1 MSAIPHTSQ
10 FFSTGGKDTMEQT
23 DVRIT
28 AENGLNFSQDQTIG
42 IYIPPSIKYFSGKD
56 SYLQFDCR
64 IKGDAVPANKTFP
77 TRLTL
82 DPNIG
87 ANSLFSAVRIYAGN
101 RETLIE
107 ENTEYAS
114 YVSLKYDFSKN
125 DVEQNKRAMT
135 EGCGVHCPETR
146 GTLGTTKSIGNNYT
160 KSPFMKLLNSGADDK
175 PSKTLDTAWTNDDFI
190 PAKMTL
196 PLHCGVFADQSKV
209 FPNLLTNGIYIELT
223 MAPARNLFRQLDSV
237 SIHRRLRLNPM
248 LDSVDKTGSKADWT
262 KDGDPATIFNIKGG
276 VNMALD
282 PQTFPFVVGERIG
295 FAKDNN
301 DGGHVKATFTVAAG
315 GEPTIKS
322 IATDGTDI
330 IVTLDN
336 ALTLTSDTIPKFA
349 DGASQNWFMYSDSIL
364 EATSYN
370 PSCEVSN
377 VEMIVHQ
384 ITMDDSYEKAMLGK
398 VSKGGVVNF
407 DIPSVGVHTHS
418 TLASDVQS
426 TVPLNIDY
434 SMAKSILCVPTDAGI
449 HATNRNTAPTSHTYL
464 VSKDAGASNQIDTE
478 VHSNRTGIAGCSNGL
493 SKYSFFL
500 NGKMVPTRE
509 ISTTKVSDKR
519 GGIDANYLVELEK
532 ALLSFGIPVN
542 SFEEYAS
549 NFVVGR
555 VLAIGDE
562 NVFDG
567 RGRTARLNCRYE
579 GTTTNVDA
587 PTVNLLWKNFIRHIR
602 TLSIKA
608 GNVEV
613 MM

>member
-1 MSAIPHTSQ
+1 MATIPHKSQ
-10 FFSTGGKDTMEQT
+10 FFTTQGKDNMEQT
-23 DVRIT
+23 DIRIT

-64 IKGDAVPANKTFP
+64 IKGDAVLANNTFP

-135 EGCGVHCPETR
+135 EGCGAHLPETR

-160 KSPFMKLLNSGADDK
+160 KSPFMKQFNRGADTD
-175 PSKTLDTAWTNDDFI
+175 PKTTLNTPWTNDDFI
-190 PAKMTL
+190 PAKITL
-196 PLHCGVFADQSKV
+196 PLHCGVFADQAKV

-237 SIHRRLRLNPM
+237 SLHRRLRLNPM
-248 LDSVDKTGSKADWT
+248 LDAVDKAGVKSDWV
-262 KDGDPATIFNIKGG
+262 KDGVGAEAPTKFYIKGG
-276 VNMALD
+276 VNMARD
-282 PQTFPFVVGERIG
+282 PSNFPFVVGERIG
-295 FAKDNN
+295 FAKDNF
-301 DGGHVKATFTVAAG
+301 DGAMSKLNFSG
-315 GEPTIKS
+315 GNATIKS
-322 IATDGTDI
+322 ISQVGADI
-330 IVTLDN
+330 VVEVDN
-336 ALTLTSDTIPKFA
+336 ALTNTDTTIVKWA
-349 DGASQNWFMYSDSIL
+349 DGGSENWFLYSSSLLD
-364 EATSYN
+364 ATSYS

-384 ITMDDSYEKAMLGK
+384 IDLGEGYERAMLSK

-449 HATNRNTAPTSHTYL
+449 YSTDKNTAPHSTYL
-464 VSKDAGASNQIDTE
+464 VSKDAGANNQVDTQI
-478 VHSNRTGIAGCSNGL
+478 HSNRTGVAGCSNGL

-555 VLAIGDE
+555 VLAIGEE

-579 GTTTNVDA
+579 GSTDNVDK
-587 PTVNLLWKNFIRHIR
+587 PSVNLLWKNFIRHIR

>member
-1 MSAIPHTSQ
+1 MASIPHTSQ
-10 FFSTGGKDTMEQT
+10 FFTTQGKDNMEQT
-23 DVRIT
+23 DIRIT

-56 SYLQFDCR
+56 SYLQFDCL
-64 IKGDAVPANKTFP
+64 IKGDAQVANLTFP

-87 ANSLFSAVRIYAGN
+87 ANSLFSSVRIYAGN

-135 EGCGVHCPETR
+135 EGCGVHLPESR
-146 GTLGTTKSIGNNYT
+146 GTLGTTKSIGNNHT
-160 KSPFMKLLNSGADDK
+160 KSPFMKQFNRGADTD
-175 PSKTLDTAWTNDDFI
+175 PKTTLNTAWTNSDFI

-196 PLHCGVFADQSKV
+196 PLHCGVFADQAKV

-237 SIHRRLRLNPM
+237 ALHRRLRLNPF
-248 LDSVDKTGSKADWT
+248 LDSVDKAGAKAKWESGGDAVT
-262 KDGDPATIFNIKGG
+262 KFYIKGG
-276 VNMALD
+276 VNMSLN
-282 PQTFPFVVGERIG
+282 PSEFPFVVGERIG

-301 DGGHVKATFTVAAG
+301 DGAVSKATFTG
-315 GEPTIKS
+315 GNATIKS
-322 IATDGTDI
+322 ISQVAGDI
-330 IVTLDN
+330 VVEVDN
-336 ALTLTSDTIPKFA
+336 ALSLSSATIEAWA
-349 DGASQNWFMYSDSIL
+349 DGDSESWFLYSSSLLD
-364 EATSYN
+364 ATSYA

-449 HATNRNTAPTSHTYL
+449 YSADKNTAPHSTYL
-464 VSKDAGASNQIDTE
+464 VSKDAGALNQVDTQMR
-478 VHSNRTGIAGCSNGL
+478 SNRTGLAGCSNGL

-509 ISTTKVSDKR
+509 ISTAKVSDKR

-555 VLAIGDE
+555 VLAIGEE

-579 GTTTNVDA
+579 GTTDNVDK
-587 PTVNLLWKNFIRHIR
+587 PSVNLLWKNFIRHIR
-602 TLSIKA
+602 TLSIKS